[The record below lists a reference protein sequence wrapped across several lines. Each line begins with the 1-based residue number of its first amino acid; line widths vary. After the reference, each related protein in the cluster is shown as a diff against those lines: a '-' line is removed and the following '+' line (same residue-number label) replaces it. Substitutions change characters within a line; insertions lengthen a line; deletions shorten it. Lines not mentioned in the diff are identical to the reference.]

1 VGLPQT
7 TYPTNP
13 RQADFFIRVVEE
25 LKRNP
30 QVSVAAASLS
40 LPLTGGA
47 RAPYSVLGRTILPL
61 PQRPLAAL
69 NAVSDDYFK
78 MLDIPVVEGRAFG
91 PDDRDGA
98 PGVCIINKQLA
109 DRLFPGE
116 SALGRVLLR
125 GRDADVRNT
134 IVGVVGDV
142 KSNGLNVAAPDAV
155 YYALRQFGRSGMAV
169 AAKTTGN
176 AADLQV
182 ILRTSV
188 AAVDKDQPISFFQTM
203 DVALSQSLG
212 VQRIVAALTGVFA
225 LIALVLAA
233 VGLYAVVSYAVTQR
247 TGEIGIRMALGA
259 RPGQVLRLIMKS
271 GLTLVAIG
279 VAIGLA
285 SAAGTAQL
293 IASQLSNVRPLDPLV
308 YVSVAL
314 FFATIAAM
322 ACLVPAARAS
332 RINPVSALAGGKASR
347 ARA

>member
-1 VGLPQT
+1 
-7 TYPTNP
+7 
-13 RQADFFIRVVEE
+13 
-25 LKRNP
+25 
-30 QVSVAAASLS
+30 
-40 LPLTGGA
+40 
-47 RAPYSVLGRTILPL
+47 
-61 PQRPLAAL
+61 
-69 NAVSDDYFK
+69 
-78 MLDIPVVEGRAFG
+78 
-91 PDDRDGA
+91 
-98 PGVCIINKQLA
+98 
-109 DRLFPGE
+109 
-116 SALGRVLLR
+116 
-125 GRDADVRNT
+125 VRNT

-169 AAKTTGN
+169 AARTTGN
-176 AADLQV
+176 AADLQAV
-182 ILRTSV
+182 LRAAV

-259 RPGQVLRLIMKS
+259 RPGQVLSLIMKS

-279 VAIGLA
+279 VALGLA

-293 IASQLSNVRPLDPLV
+293 IAAQLSNVRPLDPVV
-308 YVSVAL
+308 YVSVAV
-314 FFATIAAM
+314 FFAMVAAT

-332 RINPVSALAGGKASR
+332 RINPVVALGGGRS
-347 ARA
+347 ARAGLK